1 MSAKN
6 AFLRYALFNEPYNSE
21 KKMKNDTVKFERLTK
36 QNFSGYSLDSFVRH
50 QEVTQC
56 WRNVDGEWKLLPV
69 VFTEEWNREEC
80 RRIAKNISENLDK
93 NIIGYGAFSDGTVV
107 GYITVGTSFFGSRGQ
122 YVQLVE
128 FEVSEEYRGKKS
140 EKGCLNLAVKRPD
153 Q

>member
-1 MSAKN
+1 M
-6 AFLRYALFNEPYNSE
+6 
-21 KKMKNDTVKFERLTK
+21 LTK
-36 QNFSGYSLDSFVRH
+36 NGNSF
-50 QEVTQC
+50 
-56 WRNVDGEWKLLPV
+56 LLYLRKK
-69 VFTEEWNREEC
+69 WDREEC